1 MARIDPHSYFDTDQP
16 RAKHVRLRW
25 QVDFH
30 THQLIGNATL
40 VFETPSSGTVDL
52 DSKGLTIT
60 SVQTPTGC
68 NIPCALGA
76 DEPILG
82 QKLQLQL
89 PAQSSEV
96 TIAYRTSPEALAL
109 QWLDPA
115 QTAGQRHPFL
125 FSQCQAIHA
134 RTLVPLQDTPRARVT
149 YDAEVTVPEPL
160 TAVMSAAPYGQ
171 RPGANGRTFAFAM
184 PQPIPPYLRAMV
196 AI

>member
-16 RAKHVRLRW
+16 WAKHVRLRW

-30 THQLIGNATL
+30 TRQLTGTATL
-40 VFETPSSGTVDL
+40 MFETPSSGTVDL

-60 SVQTPTGC
+60 SVQTPTGHH
-68 NIPCALGA
+68 IPYALGA

-82 QKLQLQL
+82 QKLQLHL
-89 PAQSSEV
+89 PGQTSEV

-115 QTAGQRHPFL
+115 QTTSKRHPFL

-134 RTLVPLQDTPRARVT
+134 R
-149 YDAEVTVPEPL
+149 
-160 TAVMSAAPYGQ
+160 
-171 RPGANGRTFAFAM
+171 
-184 PQPIPPYLRAMV
+184 
-196 AI
+196 